1 MLKLALRTIMIVTF
15 ALAVFGVMV
24 ISYASKSQGLGPYH
38 YCIMQ
43 SAFLG
48 LGVLLATG
56 LYFID
61 YRFYR
66 RPAVMWTLFA
76 LMVCAL
82 VAVFVPGLGRA
93 ANGARRWINLGPFSL
108 QPIEFVKLFI
118 IVVLSAYLEVQGGLI
133 RRFGR
138 GFAVPMAIVAVP
150 LMLTLAQPDF
160 GGSFVYCALCGLTL
174 LLGGVSI
181 RRCLL
186 LGVIGVAAIGI
197 LVALNP
203 NRRARLRNEAN
214 NENDQAIQ
222 SEIAFRNGGLRGV
235 GIGQGMQKEYYL
247 PECHTDFIFA
257 VVAED
262 MGLVATGGVWLAY
275 LLLLSGGATIA
286 FRAKDKQGT
295 LLAFGATMLLCAQG
309 AANMAVVTH
318 LFPTKGLALPFLS
331 YGGSC
336 LLASFSAVGI
346 LLGVGR
352 VTLNQEI
359 DPEANTLKPVSFTV

>member
-1 MLKLALRTIMIVTF
+1 MLKLSLRMIMVVTF
-15 ALAVFGVMV
+15 SLAVFGIMV

-38 YCIMQ
+38 YCVMQ
-43 SAFLG
+43 SAFLVAG
-48 LGVLLATG
+48 LLLAT
-56 LYFID
+56 LFYFID
-61 YRFYR
+61 YRLYR
-66 RPAVMWTLFA
+66 RRAVLWSLFI
-76 LMVCAL
+76 LMVLAL
-82 VAVFVPGLGRA
+82 AAVFVPGLGRA
-93 ANGARRWINLGPFSL
+93 AKGAHRWIGLGPFSL

-118 IVVLSAYLEVQGGLI
+118 IVVLSAYLDCQGGLI
-133 RRFGR
+133 HRFSR
-138 GFAVPMAIVAVP
+138 GFWVPVAIVALP

-160 GGSFVYCALCGLTL
+160 GGSFVYCLLCGLTL
-174 LLGGVSI
+174 LLGGVSL

-186 LGVIGVAAIGI
+186 LGLLGCAAIGI

-203 NRRARLRNEAN
+203 NRMARLRKEAN
-214 NENDQAIQ
+214 DENDQAIQ
-222 SEIAFRNGGLRGV
+222 SEIAFRNGGWRGV

-275 LLLLSGGATIA
+275 LMLLTGGATIA

-352 VTLNQEI
+352 VTLNQES
-359 DPEANTLKPVSFTV
+359 DPEANTLKPVSFTS